1 MSAEHPLEGKVAVI
15 TGASRGIGK
24 QIALDLAEAG
34 VDIVG
39 NSVDPRKGRR
49 VNEVIEAIKAKGRKA
64 EWVYADIATPEG
76 QEQLL
81 ARATNL
87 ASDVKGEPSV
97 DFVFLNA
104 AGGLETDRPEGWAR
118 LMNVTTQV
126 ALVNIFRDHMSR
138 GGGFV
143 YNPSLWS
150 HRFGEV
156 KQLPFYRPVA
166 KTKHEGEMR
175 LRVMIPD
182 LAQSDLNMWFLCGNL
197 IKETGAETL
206 FERAAKENIEQ
217 LKQDY
222 QRQTGEIDLPNVRDM
237 GRAAVFTLVS
247 GFPSGHTEYIGNMV
261 LEPIP
266 TSQKEAYSLDRAQI
280 SQMLPM
286 YGNKA
291 PYNKLYVE
299 RFDSPPE
306 DELGEAK
313 ETGIGWYSIPRTDT
327 AGHFRGVYN
336 DLRLYR
342 GVDQIEMVAQVGGC
356 ILLGLMDESKVVPLF
371 TDIEDG
377 EIHWRRMLEPGET
390 IRIDARITNMN
401 PLKTRVSGEVHTDR
415 GNLASSFSG
424 LTFALAPNIDYVR
437 RLLRK
442 QRT

>member
-1 MSAEHPLEGKVAVI
+1 MSAELPLEGKVAVI

-76 QEQLL
+76 QERLL
-81 ARATNL
+81 SRATNL
-87 ASDVKGEPSV
+87 AGEVKGEPFV

-118 LMNVTTQV
+118 LMNVTTQES
-126 ALVNIFRDHMSR
+126 LVNTFRNHMSR

-156 KQLPFYRPVA
+156 RQLPFYRPVA

-175 LRVMIPD
+175 LRAMVPELD
-182 LAQSDLNMWFLCGNL
+182 KSELSMWFLCGNL

-206 FERAAKENIEQ
+206 FERAAKEHIEQ
-217 LKQDY
+217 LKQNY

-237 GRAAVFTLVS
+237 GRVAVFTLVS
-247 GFPSGHTEYIGNMV
+247 RFPSGHTEYIGDMA

-266 TSQKEAYSLDRAQI
+266 VSQKEAYSLNRGQI
-280 SQMLPM
+280 SHLLPM
-286 YGNKA
+286 YGNKP
-291 PYNKLYVE
+291 PYNKLYVDQ
-299 RFDSPPE
+299 FDSPAE
-306 DELGEAK
+306 DDLGEAK
-313 ETGIGWYSIPRTDT
+313 ETGTGWYTIPRTDT
-327 AGHFRGVYN
+327 AGHFRGEYN
-336 DLRLYR
+336 DLRLFR

-356 ILLGLMDESKVVPLF
+356 VLLGLMDESKMVPLF

-377 EIHWRRMLEPGET
+377 EVHWKRMLEPGET
-390 IRIDARITNMN
+390 VKIEARITNMN
-401 PLKTRVSGEVHTDR
+401 PLKTRVSGAVYTDR
-415 GNLASSFSG
+415 GKLASSFSG
-424 LTFALAPNIDYVR
+424 LTFALVPNIDYVR
-437 RLLRK
+437 SLLRK
-442 QRT
+442 QRS